1 MKKNVVVEEL
11 VLFFNR
17 IKNLEEKN
25 LELNVIINEFE
36 ENLNIEY
43 FNRSLKKKKFN
54 KNEEKLLNEL
64 NIFNV

>member
-64 NIFNV
+64 NIFDV